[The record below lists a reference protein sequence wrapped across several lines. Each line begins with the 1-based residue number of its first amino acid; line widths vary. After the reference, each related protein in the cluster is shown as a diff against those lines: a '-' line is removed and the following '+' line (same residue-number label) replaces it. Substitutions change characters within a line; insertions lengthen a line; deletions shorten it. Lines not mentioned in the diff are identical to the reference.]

1 MYAGELEL
9 LLSCVISDAFFGVQS
24 DTYFVTENAGS
35 VRLCAQLMDGC
46 LQREVVIDYATLDAT
61 AESTSLEACLAL

>member
-9 LLSCVISDAFFGVQS
+9 LLSCVFSDAFFGVQF
-24 DTYFVTENAGS
+24 DTYFVAEDAGS

-61 AESTSLEACLAL
+61 AEST